1 MTKKD
6 FKKPA
11 VYLGDSKYDY
21 EASKKVMIDF
31 IFIYEWTEFKN
42 WKKFCDDNKIKYVRN
57 LQCLFLKK

>member
-1 MTKKD
+1 MSNKD

-21 EASKKVMIDF
+21 EASKKASIDF